1 MNLKQQDTQHPFYK
15 VVSNLVRREFK
26 NVFFFLFNFK
36 LVWFKLLQI
45 RGTKLSNGLLAKKK
59 NQISYCFLLVFF
71 FLTDE
76 EIYIDCLFYLW
87 KVLHEKWM
95 VGMNLLST

>member
-1 MNLKQQDTQHPFYK
+1 MNLKQQDSQHPFYK
-15 VVSNLVRREFK
+15 VVSNLVRRESK

-36 LVWFKLLQI
+36 LVWFKLLKI

-59 NQISYCFLLVFF
+59 SDILLFFVSFF

-76 EIYIDCLFYLW
+76 EIYIDCLFYL
-87 KVLHEKWM
+87 
-95 VGMNLLST
+95 